1 MRIYDSILEHIK
13 PPPGAAQFHYT
24 DAFDRYFSLTLRER
38 RWVKLIDMMNDVIE
52 VKVNL
57 IASGKIKQKLD
68 FDKKKSKEE
77 GQPSSSY
84 FSDAMFDTMIKVV
97 ESSGWEAYSCT
108 TTRSKNKKS

>member
-1 MRIYDSILEHIK
+1 
-13 PPPGAAQFHYT
+13 
-24 DAFDRYFSLTLRER
+24 
-38 RWVKLIDMMNDVIE
+38 MMNDVIE

-84 FSDAMFDTMIKVV
+84 FSDAKFDTMIKVV
-97 ESSGWEAYSCT
+97 ESSG
-108 TTRSKNKKS
+108 